1 MKGKTKKTRWKHRT
15 PSRSWSRQRF
25 LKQKMPTIKN
35 ISKLYIKT
43 QSFSLGIYRLCGGVN
58 GDLQGSLSKG
68 YLPGLLLP
76 VALSPCWAIDDPHP
90 YMRPSNTS
98 RSIQPL
104 LHLLYQEVDTCKSHW
119 WALVH
124 LDCWLL
130 WSGGGNSR
138 SGSSI
143 HRWDQGMSWGLWSW
157 PECPL
162 HASSDVYLNLCCIS
176 SPLPVTWIV
185 NEYT

>member
-43 QSFSLGIYRLCGGVN
+43 QSLSLGIYRLCDGVN

-76 VALSPCWAIDDPHP
+76 VALSPCWAIDDSHP
-90 YMRPSNTS
+90 YMRPSNTG

-104 LHLLYQEVDTCKSHW
+104 PAAV
-119 WALVH
+119 
-124 LDCWLL
+124 
-130 WSGGGNSR
+130 SGGGHVRITLMGPCALGLLVTLVRGRHQQKWKQHPQVRSR
-138 SGSSI
+138 NVMGTVKLA
-143 HRWDQGMSWGLWSW
+143 W
-157 PECPL
+157 
-162 HASSDVYLNLCCIS
+162 VYTPCKQWC
-176 SPLPVTWIV
+176 LP
-185 NEYT
+185 